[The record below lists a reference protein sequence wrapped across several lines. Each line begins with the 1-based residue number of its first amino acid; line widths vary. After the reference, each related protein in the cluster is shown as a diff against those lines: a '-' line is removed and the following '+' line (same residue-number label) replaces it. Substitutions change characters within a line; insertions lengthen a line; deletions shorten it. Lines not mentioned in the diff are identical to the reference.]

1 MKTNVALL
9 LILFFYSNCSS
20 QIKTDETAVKK
31 IVTVT
36 EYLVLNNDFNQLDT
50 AHHQK
55 EIQKFD
61 GSNNLLEEMDYWRSA
76 ETFGGGLIYKYN
88 KENNKTEEYLLD
100 MRHEISA
107 KYSFEYAENTSTQF
121 EIKKNNTKVK
131 WRVNYYDSSKNLVR
145 EITYYND
152 GKIMSDI
159 YFKYNSGKQQTERGG
174 IMDGKKIQTN
184 YKSYDSLG
192 NLAEQK
198 SVDTNGIVLS
208 VEKFV
213 YTKFDNK
220 GNWETRQ
227 SILRGKPHSVAFQK
241 IEIK

>member
-1 MKTNVALL
+1 
-9 LILFFYSNCSS
+9 
-20 QIKTDETAVKK
+20 
-31 IVTVT
+31 
-36 EYLVLNNDFNQLDT
+36 
-50 AHHQK
+50 
-55 EIQKFD
+55 
-61 GSNNLLEEMDYWRSA
+61 MDYWRSA

-88 KENNKTEEYLLD
+88 KENHKTEEYLLD
-100 MRHEISA
+100 MHHEISA

-121 EIKKNNTKVK
+121 EIKKQ
-131 WRVNYYDSSKNLVR
+131 YQSKMAGKLLWQQQEPRR

-174 IMDGKKIQTN
+174 IMDGKKRCRPIINRMTVWETWLN
-184 YKSYDSLG
+184 K
-192 NLAEQK
+192 K

-208 VEKFV
+208 VEKFI